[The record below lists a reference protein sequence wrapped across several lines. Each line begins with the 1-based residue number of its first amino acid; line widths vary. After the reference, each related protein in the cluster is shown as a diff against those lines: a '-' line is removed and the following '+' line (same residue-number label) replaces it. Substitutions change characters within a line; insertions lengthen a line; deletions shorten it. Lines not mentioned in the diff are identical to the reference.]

1 MTIAEI
7 SMGRVIV
14 NEFRTASL
22 NRGYGPTFGSMSHR
36 WAVGDFTDA
45 GAALARRTEREI
57 ARDLAGNPNQGPL
70 P

>member
-1 MTIAEI
+1 
-7 SMGRVIV
+7 MGRVIV

-22 NRGYGPTFGSMSHR
+22 NRRLWPDFWEHVPSM
-36 WAVGDFTDA
+36 GDFTDA

-57 ARDLAGNPNQGPL
+57 ARYLAGNPNQGPL